1 MRMQYARIGGGRWLA
16 DYDQWSCILSGANES
31 SPLHTGKYR
40 YKYTH
45 KLTAQGGW
53 GGWRGRE
60 GGGEGLQYIPVNLKL
75 PREHQHTSALLFVD

>member
-1 MRMQYARIGGGRWLA
+1 VQVQYARIGGGRWLA

-40 YKYTH
+40 YKYTY

-53 GGWRGRE
+53 GGVAWE
-60 GGGEGLQYIPVNLKL
+60 GGRWGGVAIHSSE
-75 PREHQHTSALLFVD
+75 F